1 MLHNHIQMR
10 AVLLRETVGKIL
22 NTWKNHIQIISVI
35 LREINDKYVT
45 KPHPSGPRTFEEIN
59 WESNHWEFKRGVEK
73 QKIGRLWMQEHP

>member
-22 NTWKNHIQIISVI
+22 NTWKNHIQIIPVI

-45 KPHPSGPRTFEEIN
+45 KPHPSGPRTFEEIT
-59 WESNHWEFKRGVEK
+59 WESNHWEFKRGWK
-73 QKIGRLWMQEHP
+73 KKR